1 MTTVYLD
8 HVAANPV
15 DKRVAE
21 TMMPYISGNYGNPS
35 ALYEQGRIAAQAID
49 KARQQVASLIN
60 AKPEE
65 IIFTSCGTESN
76 NFALHGLAQAN
87 IKKGKHIITSA
98 IEHFSI
104 HHPLKTLEKQ
114 GFKVTQVPVDGNG
127 IVKLDELKKAI
138 TPETILISITHA
150 SNEIGTIEPIAEIS
164 QIIRQATGD
173 GRQAPCFHVDAV
185 QAAGVIP
192 VDVQTL
198 GIDALSLAADQFY
211 GPKGIAALYLKKG
224 TRILPFLEGGIQEG
238 GKRSGTENVSGIVGM
253 GKAAELAKAEMKE
266 RTALLK
272 KLQKKL
278 MDGLKTKVP
287 TFHLT
292 GDAEQRLPNH
302 VSGCVEFIEGE
313 SMSMFLDME
322 GISVSTGSACVS
334 KALKA
339 SHVLLAVGVAREMV
353 NGSIVFSFGK
363 DTTEADID
371 YLLEKFPPIVERLQS
386 MSPLK
391 KG

>member
-8 HVAANPV
+8 HVATNPV
-15 DKRVAE
+15 DKRVVEA
-21 TMMPYISGNYGNPS
+21 MLPYLSENFGNPS
-35 ALYEQGRIAAQAID
+35 ALYEQGRIAVQALD
-49 KARQQVASLIN
+49 KARKQIADLIN

-76 NFALHGLAQAN
+76 NFALRGLANAN
-87 IKKGKHIITSA
+87 LKKGKHIITSA

-104 HHPLKTLEKQ
+104 LHPLKTLEKE
-114 GFKVTQVPVDGNG
+114 GFKVTQIPVDNNG
-127 IVKLDELKKAI
+127 IVKFDELKKAI
-138 TPETILISITHA
+138 TPETTLISITHA
-150 SNEIGTIEPIAEIS
+150 SNEIGTLEPIAELVKL
-164 QIIRQATGD
+164 AKEKGVLV
-173 GRQAPCFHVDAV
+173 HVDAV

-192 VDVQTL
+192 VDVQAL
-198 GIDALSLAADQFY
+198 GLDALSLAANQFY

-224 TRILPFLEGGIQEG
+224 TRILPYLEGGIQEG
-238 GKRSGTENVSGIVGM
+238 GKRSGTENVAGIVGM
-253 GKAAELAKAEMKE
+253 GKAAELAKSEMSE
-266 RTALLK
+266 RTAHLK

-278 MDGLKTKVP
+278 IDGLKAKVP

-292 GDAEQRLPNH
+292 GQPEQRLPNH

-363 DTTEADID
+363 DTSEADID
-371 YLLEKFPPIVERLQS
+371 YLLEKFPPIVERLQA